1 MLTKPTFKALVRRSC
16 RIAKTNDYG
25 IYQAMITVRGKVL
38 NPSTGR
44 MVYIDGRTT
53 LMEPPS
59 LLTLPTLPPTPS
71 KSSPELLYF
80 EEMKKRLME
89 EDKKPV
95 RRSRRL
101 QERKDRAE
109 MNVTVRII
117 RPKKRE
123 KMHLGDTIRM
133 LPDTWVGT
141 KLLPTVKIVGTKLLP
156 TIKLDRSFNL

>member
-1 MLTKPTFKALVRRSC
+1 MTMLTKATFRALVGRSC

-59 LLTLPTLPPTPS
+59 LPPTPS